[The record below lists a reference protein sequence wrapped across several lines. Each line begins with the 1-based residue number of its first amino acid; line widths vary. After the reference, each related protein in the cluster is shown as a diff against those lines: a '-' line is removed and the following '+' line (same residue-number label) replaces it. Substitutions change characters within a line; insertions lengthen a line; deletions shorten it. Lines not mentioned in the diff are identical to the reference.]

1 MCGGWGDAGRWA
13 QPIRAADAATQFLLL
28 KKPETLEEPQDPLS
42 THRAAP
48 VPLMAVCFKK

>member
-1 MCGGWGDAGRWA
+1 MCGRWGDAGRWA